1 MSAQESK
8 VSSELDGFIVI
19 DKPKG
24 PTSHQVDYWVRQILG
39 IERVGHIGT
48 LDPGVTGVLVMA
60 LGKATKLID
69 IAHEQKK
76 EYVCVMRLYGDVSED
91 SLRSAFHEYEGE
103 IYQLPPMRAAVART
117 LRKRTIYKLDI
128 LEISGRLVLF
138 KVVCDSGTYIRT
150 LCTDV
155 GYSLGVGAQMAELRR
170 TKTGLFQESDLVT
183 LQDIADAKKLS
194 DGGSPEKLRQLIF
207 SMDYLFR
214 DHSKIIVKKSSL
226 ANISRGSDLFP
237 GGIRAVIGTPAK
249 GERVAVI
256 SENNELVGT
265 GIMLVNFDEI
275 RDLKVVDFDRVL
287 LENPGQLKQKQKEA
301 RKEPARKPVVT
312 KFNQNRDRRERPQF
326 NRQRQNQRSGGK
338 DVRRREFG
346 NQKRRR

>member
-1 MSAQESK
+1 MNAQESK
-8 VSSELDGFIVI
+8 SSSELDGFIVI

-39 IERVGHIGT
+39 MERVGHIGT

-76 EYVCVMRLYGDVSED
+76 EYVCVMRLYGDVTDEN
-91 SLRSAFHEYEGE
+91 LREAFHEYEGE
-103 IYQLPPMRAAVART
+103 IYQIPPMRAAVART
-117 LRKRTIYKLDI
+117 LRKRTIHKLEI
-128 LEISGRLVLF
+128 LEISSRLVLF
-138 KVVCDSGTYIRT
+138 RVVCDSGTYIRT
-150 LCTDV
+150 LCTDL
-155 GYSLGVGAQMAELRR
+155 GYTLGVGAQMAELRR
-170 TKTGLFQESDLVT
+170 TRTGVFQESDLVT
-183 LQDIADAKKLS
+183 LQDVADAKKLS
-194 DGGSPEKLRQLIF
+194 DSGSPEKLAQLIF

-214 DHSKIIVKKSSL
+214 EYPKIIVKKSSL
-226 ANISRGSDLFP
+226 ANISRGSDLYP
-237 GGIRAVIGTPAK
+237 GGIRAIIGTPSK

-287 LENPGQLKQKQKEA
+287 LENPGQMKQKTKEA
-301 RKEPARKPVVT
+301 RKEVKPKPQVT
-312 KFNQNRDRRERPQF
+312 KFGHHERRDRPQY
-326 NRQRQNQRSGGK
+326 QRQKEGQRSGGK
-338 DVRRREFG
+338 DVRRREFRG
-346 NQKRRR
+346 QKKRR